1 MGKRIGIQ
9 LCYPFEEKRLLKWKP
24 PYIIQPKLDGKRC
37 RAVYDQDLGWTL
49 IGSELNL
56 IISTPHIIQA
66 LVFSNINPTIELDGE
81 LYVHGMDFE
90 EINSMVSRTVN
101 FHPNSRSVS
110 FNVFDIV
117 DLNLPQWKRLRK
129 LRSLSERFYP
139 GIQMVPMYLAEDL
152 EGVLKA
158 YDTIVS
164 KGYEGIVVRH
174 TDAAYIRRRSIYAM
188 KFKPKK
194 SDVYTIVGFKQMVD
208 KDGFPKPMLGALVCQ
223 AQDGEDTFSV
233 GSGMTD
239 EFRQEHWPEDRA
251 ESLIGQKLLVEY
263 QHITND
269 CWGSRVPR
277 FPVFKSVIK
286 AEPSDVV
293 VSPFL

>member
-9 LCYPFEEKRLLKWKP
+9 LCYPFEEKRLEKWKP
-24 PYIIQPKLDGKRC
+24 PYIIQPKLDGLRC

-49 IGSELNL
+49 ISSELNL
-56 IISTPHIIQA
+56 FSSVAHIQQA
-66 LVFSNINPTIELDGE
+66 LVFSNISPTIELDGE
-81 LYVHGMDFE
+81 LYHHGSTFE
-90 EINSMVSRTVN
+90 EIDSMVSRTVN
-101 FHPNSRSVS
+101 PHPNVRSVS
-110 FNVFDIV
+110 FNVFDIA

-139 GIQMVPMYLAEDL
+139 GIQLVPMYLAEDL

-158 YDTIVS
+158 YDTILS

-194 SDVYTIVGFKQMVD
+194 SDVYTIVGYKQMVD

-239 EFRQEHWPEDRA
+239 EFRQEHWPEDKA
-251 ESLIGQKLLVEY
+251 QTLVGQQLLVEY
-263 QHITND
+263 EAMQGDQT
-269 CWGSRVPR
+269 GT
-277 FPVFKSVIK
+277 
-286 AEPSDVV
+286 
-293 VSPFL
+293 